1 VFALGLSPVASLA
14 TDLTVGSAPPER
26 AGAASGL
33 SETSAELGGAL
44 GVAVLGSIG
53 TVVYRSMLPEALQ
66 ATAVVS
72 ATVLAA
78 TVVLAVTLLRH
89 ARTGQP
95 QPT

>member
-33 SETSAELGGAL
+33 SVTSAEL